1 MTLRRA
7 ALYAGGASLL
17 AAWFSSAASLSPQ
30 RAHEVT
36 RADTAQPASPI
47 DDVAAEVERQA
58 KRLRERLA
66 SPPLP
71 QQPFRN
77 PFAFSRADDSPRSP
91 SPQPIASAQ
100 SPPTAA
106 EPPEPALTLIGLAE
120 QHRPQGTERT
130 AMIATAGD
138 ELIMVAVGAS
148 VLGRYTVR
156 AISAESV
163 ELIETATGR
172 TRIISLR

>member
-17 AAWFSSAASLSPQ
+17 AAWFSSAASLAPQ

-36 RADTAQPASPI
+36 RTDTAQPASPI

-58 KRLRERLA
+58 TRLRERLA
-66 SPPLP
+66 TPPLP
-71 QQPFRN
+71 QQPLRN

-91 SPQPIASAQ
+91 SPPPIAAAQ
-100 SPPTAA
+100 SPPTPA
-106 EPPEPALTLIGLAE
+106 EPPEPPLTLIGLAE

-163 ELIETATGR
+163 ELVETATGR